1 MAYPLYAQDQE
12 SPPELRLASTI
23 TRLPEGETMPASLDR
38 IRESMTVQPTP
49 RDKGLQLTLSLVAYD
64 NGMIQLD
71 GIPINVA
78 PDYGNGE
85 GWLGAA
91 EVAIATINEF
101 RRQVE
106 RRRLTMPQDADTAG

>member
-1 MAYPLYAQDQE
+1 
-12 SPPELRLASTI
+12 
-23 TRLPEGETMPASLDR
+23 MPASLDR

-49 RDKGLQLTLSLVAYD
+49 RNKGLQLTLNLVAYD

-78 PDYGNGE
+78 PDYDDGE
-85 GWLGAA
+85 GWLGVA

-106 RRRLTMPQDADTAG
+106 RRRLTMPRGTDAAGHGAQM

>member
-1 MAYPLYAQDQE
+1 MAYPLHAKDRE
-12 SPPELRLASTI
+12 SPPEPRPTSPSRA
-23 TRLPEGETMPASLDR
+23 RPKEKTMPASLDR

-49 RDKGLQLTLSLVAYD
+49 RDKGLQLTLNLVAYD

-78 PDYGNGE
+78 PDHDNGE
-85 GWLGAA
+85 GWLSAA

-101 RRQVE
+101 RRQWN
-106 RRRLTMPQDADTAG
+106 AAA